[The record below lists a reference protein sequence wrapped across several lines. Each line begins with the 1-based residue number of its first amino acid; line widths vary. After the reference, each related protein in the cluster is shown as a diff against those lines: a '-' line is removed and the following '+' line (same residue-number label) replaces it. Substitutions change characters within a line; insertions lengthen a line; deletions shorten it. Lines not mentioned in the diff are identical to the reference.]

1 MKLLLQ
7 AFMLTLL
14 LSSTFIVDAA
24 RLDKMLLVADENG
37 NGVYM
42 FLNDQPQTYF
52 VEATISE
59 LGIDSDGQLK
69 KKEYNLENLSQWQI
83 ALSNPKIIV
92 EQGRAKSVGV
102 QAICGNKCDFEQ
114 DKMFEIAFVPKPFN
128 SHGEASS
135 VSVFIGYAA
144 IFIIPAKKPV
154 YDYSIQYDG
163 EGLFIHNSGNSMV
176 QVIVDQCVGVRE
188 SGCNASFLLLRGRK
202 KYFKLP
208 DKLQFDKLNVHVVNH
223 DESYSDRFTV
233 NKSS

>member
-1 MKLLLQ
+1 MRFLLQ
-7 AFMLTLL
+7 TFVVTLL
-14 LSSTFIVDAA
+14 LTFMSIGYAA
-24 RLDKMLLVADENG
+24 RLDKMLLMADENG
-37 NGVYM
+37 SGVYM
-42 FLNDQPQTYF
+42 FLNDQAQTYF

-59 LGIDSDGQLK
+59 LETTSDGKLK
-69 KKEYNLENLSQWQI
+69 KKEYNLDNISQWQI

-102 QAICGNKCDFEQ
+102 QAICGNECDFSE
-114 DKMFEIAFVPKPFN
+114 DKVFEIAFVPKPFN
-128 SHGEASS
+128 SNGETSS

-154 YDYSIQYDG
+154 YEYSVQYDG

-176 QVIVDQCVGVRE
+176 HVAVDQCVGVRE
-188 SGCNASFLLLRGRK
+188 SGCKASYLLLKGRK
-202 KYFKLP
+202 KYFELPENLKLES
-208 DKLQFDKLNVHVVNH
+208 LNIHVVNH